1 MFNPTDCFEFIFL
14 RFSLLYLSDH
24 ILVDHVMNASTVVDE
39 FECHQ
44 KCLRNNSCKSFN
56 VRPGADI
63 AKRLCELNNK
73 TRKMTPES
81 FKKMIGSSYYGPV
94 KVSPND

>member
-1 MFNPTDCFEFIFL
+1 
-14 RFSLLYLSDH
+14 
-24 ILVDHVMNASTVVDE
+24 MNASTVVDE

-44 KCLRNNSCKSFN
+44 KCLRNSCKSFN
-56 VRPGADI
+56 VCPGADI

-81 FKKMIGSSYYGPV
+81 FKKMKGSSYYGPV
-94 KVSPND
+94 KVSSTD

>member
-1 MFNPTDCFEFIFL
+1 MFNPTDCFVFL

-24 ILVDHVMNASTVVDE
+24 ILVDHVMNASTVVNE

-44 KCLRNNSCKSFN
+44 KCFRNNSCKSFN

-94 KVSPND
+94 KVSSND